1 MPPPRSRSRR
11 KPSASVFAPYSVP
24 SARRTSTFTLPSFCA
39 IGESSAQYGMTAFLY
54 GMVTLS
60 ASKSPPVK
68 NAGRSSGATS

>member
-1 MPPPRSRSRR
+1 MISKQMIDWGESGCSIRE
-11 KPSASVFAPYSVP
+11 
-24 SARRTSTFTLPSFCA
+24 

-60 ASKSPPVK
+60 ASKSPPIK